1 MNKPPY
7 QKFKNNGLFV
17 IKRSGNNLGK
27 IIQIASAPN
36 DAEFTGPYFSP
47 DNKTLFISVQHPGQY
62 STEDNFTSN
71 WPSGIKGDIPK
82 SAVIS
87 VSGELLNNIDKL

>member
-1 MNKPPY
+1 M
-7 QKFKNNGLFV
+7 V
-17 IKRSGNNLGK
+17 NNLGK

-47 DNKTLFISVQHPGQY
+47 DNKTLFLSGQHPGQY
-62 STEDNFTSN
+62 SKKEKLTSN
-71 WPSGIKGDIPK
+71 WPSGKNGEIPR

-87 VSGELLNNIDKL
+87 ISGELLNNLDNL